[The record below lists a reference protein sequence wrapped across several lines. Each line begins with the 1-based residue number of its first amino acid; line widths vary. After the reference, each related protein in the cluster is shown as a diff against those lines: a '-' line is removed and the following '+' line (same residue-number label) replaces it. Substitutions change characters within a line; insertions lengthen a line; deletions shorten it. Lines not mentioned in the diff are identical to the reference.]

1 MVIDGGIMRG
11 VETRSKCERIDDAMC
26 RALYNKVVAKI
37 TANKFSIKT
46 EEDKLLMEQLRSCE
60 TQLREMRLYT
70 DLIYDRQ
77 VKEGNDIQEQQNR
90 QLERDERQRRNERDA
105 DDRECAE
112 ADNE

>member
-1 MVIDGGIMRG
+1 MVDAGVMRG
-11 VETRSKCERIDDAMC
+11 IETRSKCERIDDATC
-26 RALYNKVVAKI
+26 RALYNKVVAKM

-77 VKEGNDIQEQQNR
+77 VKEGHDIQEQHDK
-90 QLERDERQRRNERDA
+90 QLERDERQRRNQRDA
-105 DDRECAE
+105 DDANMCDNAE
-112 ADNE
+112 DN

>member
-1 MVIDGGIMRG
+1 MVDAGVMRG
-11 VETRSKCERIDDAMC
+11 IETRSKCERLDDAMC

-46 EEDKLLMEQLRSCE
+46 DEDKLLMEQLRSCE
-60 TQLREMRLYT
+60 NQLREMRLYS

-77 VKEGNDIQEQQNR
+77 VKEGNDIQEEHDK

-105 DDRECAE
+105 DDANMC
-112 ADNE
+112 DNTEDN